1 MDINKLDVFLRAADN
16 GSFIKTAQELMY
28 TQSGITHM
36 MNALEKDLGFPL
48 FTRTNK
54 GVTLTAE
61 GKRILPL
68 VRELSHAHETLQQE
82 CSLINHVSSGNLR
95 IASFSS
101 IAIQWLPP
109 IMERLKQD
117 HPRLHVEILED
128 GDAARMEEW
137 LSSGFVDMCFFTL
150 EDRYSFDTIELAE
163 DPMLLIMPKGHPL
176 AELDA
181 VPLSALEK
189 EPFLV
194 ASTASGLDKDVMHI
208 LGAAPFTP
216 KITHTSN
223 LDYSIISMVSH
234 NLGISIM
241 PAMMI
246 HNWLD
251 LVEARPFDPPIYRR
265 VGIGVRS
272 MKGLSPAAKKFI
284 SYTKGTLRLLEPDR
298 IKF

>member
-36 MNALEKDLGFPL
+36 MNALEKELGFPL
-48 FTRTNK
+48 FIRTNK
-54 GVTLTAE
+54 GVSLTAE

-82 CSLINHVSSGNLR
+82 CALINHVSSGNLR

-117 HPRLHVEILED
+117 HPGLHVEILED

-137 LSSGFVDMCFFTL
+137 LVSGFVDMCFFTM
-150 EDRYSFDTIELAE
+150 EDRYSFDMIELME
-163 DPMLLIMPKGHPL
+163 DPMLLILPREHPL
-176 AELDA
+176 AALEA
-181 VPLSALEK
+181 VPLRALEK
-189 EPFLV
+189 ESFLV

-208 LGAAPFTP
+208 LSAAPFTP
-216 KITHTSN
+216 RITHTSN

-234 NLGISIM
+234 NLGVSIM

-251 LVEARPFDPPIYRR
+251 QVVARPFDPPLHRR
-265 VGIGVRS
+265 VGIAVRS
-272 MKGLSPAAKKFI
+272 MKSLSPAAKKFI
-284 SYTKGTLRLLEPDR
+284 SYTKGTLRILEPDR
-298 IKF
+298 VKF